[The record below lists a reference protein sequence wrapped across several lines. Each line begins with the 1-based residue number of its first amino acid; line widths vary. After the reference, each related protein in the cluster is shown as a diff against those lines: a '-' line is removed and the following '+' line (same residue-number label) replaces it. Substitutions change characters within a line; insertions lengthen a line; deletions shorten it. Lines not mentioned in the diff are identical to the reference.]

1 MLRNA
6 RLSLSVKLFGL
17 SALLLVL
24 LAAVTLVGLH
34 AMSTLDEKGD
44 ASYEEATQ
52 PLASLGDARAGY
64 VLSRVL
70 TLRFQYV
77 VPAQQR
83 PALRKQIEATDAA
96 VDQELVAVR
105 ATLVTPAG
113 KAANA
118 RLRKDLAN
126 YREGRD
132 TMLDLAERGDAASS
146 AFVNTLGK
154 VGDRVV
160 ADFATLTTSKTDL
173 SGRLHGDAEDA
184 FHNARTT
191 IIVLLLLAI
200 AFGAV
205 ASFLLVRA
213 IRRTTGDVV
222 ARLRSLRER
231 DTAALRDGLQHMADG
246 DLTVTAAVVTEPI
259 ERLPG
264 DELGDIAREV
274 NAVREDTAA
283 SVEAYN
289 ASRAALGGLVSDVAD
304 ATRSVS
310 LASQQMASTSNE
322 AGRAV
327 GEIANAMTEVVEGA
341 ERQVDA
347 VRTTQERVE
356 AVAAT
361 SATSAAAVEETA
373 NAATQ
378 AREVAGQGAE
388 AVSSATEAMIA
399 VREGSDEATKVIRNL
414 GAKSDEIGGIVDAI
428 TGIAEQTNLL
438 ALNAAIE
445 AARAGEQGRGFAVVA
460 EEVRKLAEESQ
471 AAASQISS
479 LIGEMQSETNSVVI
493 VVEEGARRT
502 ADGVSTVRETRDA
515 FQRIDTAV
523 AAMSERVAEIA
534 AASQQITADSER
546 MQDEIAEVASVA
558 EESSASAEQVS
569 ASTQETS
576 ASTQEIASSASEL
589 AVTAE
594 RLNELVGHF
603 RLAHH

>member
-52 PLASLGDARAGY
+52 PLAALGDARAGY

-105 ATLVTPAG
+105 ATLVTPVG
-113 KAANA
+113 KAADA
-118 RLRKDLAN
+118 RLRKDLAS
-126 YREGRD
+126 YRKGRD
-132 TMLDLAERGDAASS
+132 TMLDLAERGDAASA

-471 AAASQISS
+471 SAAASISA
-479 LIGEMQSETNSVVI
+479 LIGEIQAETGRAVD
-493 VVEEGARRT
+493 VVEAASRRT
-502 ADGVSTVRETRDA
+502 EEGVATVEQARDGFRAIDAAVSDMVSRVEQIAGAVGDIATNADAVR
-515 FQRIDTAV
+515 
-523 AAMSERVAEIA
+523 AEIA
-534 AASQQITADSER
+534 AVSA
-546 MQDEIAEVASVA
+546 VA
-558 EESSASAEQVS
+558 ERASAASEQVS
-569 ASTQETS
+569 ASTEQTS
-576 ASTQEIASSASEL
+576 ASTQEIAASAQEL
-589 AVTAE
+589 ADTAAQLERLAE
-594 RLNELVGHF
+594 RFTLS
-603 RLAHH
+603 R

>member
-1 MLRNA
+1 MLKNV

-24 LAAVTLVGLH
+24 MTAVTIVGLSG
-34 AMSTLDEKGD
+34 MSSLNSKTDTSYKKG
-44 ASYEEATQ
+44 TQ
-52 PLASLGDARAGY
+52 PLASLGDARADY

-70 TLRFQYV
+70 TLRYQYV
-77 VPAQQR
+77 VAPKDR
-83 PALRKQIEATDAA
+83 PALRDTITATDRKVDAELAA
-96 VDQELVAVR
+96 VRE
-105 ATLVTPAG
+105 TLVTAKG
-113 KAANA
+113 KAADKK
-118 RLRKDLAN
+118 LTSLLSS
-126 YREGRD
+126 YREGRNQ
-132 TMLDLAERGDAASS
+132 LLDAAAAGTAVS
-146 AFVNTLGK
+146 ADLNRKLSALG
-154 VGDRVV
+154 DQVV
-160 ADFATLTTSKTDL
+160 ASFAVLTKTKTDL
-173 SGRLHGDAEDA
+173 TARQRTESASA
-184 FHNARTT
+184 FKTARTT
-191 IIVLLLLAI
+191 VLILLLLAV

-205 ASFLLVRA
+205 TSFLLVRA
-213 IRRTTGDVV
+213 IRHTTNDVI

-231 DTAALRDGLQHMADG
+231 DTAALRDGLQHLADG
-246 DLTVTAAVVTEPI
+246 DLTVEVAVVTEPI
-259 ERLPG
+259 ERLPA

-274 NAVREDTAA
+274 NAVREDTTA
-283 SVEAYN
+283 SVAAYN
-289 ASRAALGGLVSDVAD
+289 ASRASLGGLVSDVAD

-327 GEIANAMTEVVEGA
+327 GEIANAMTDVVEGA

-378 AREVAGQGAE
+378 AREVAGKGAE
-388 AVSSATEAMIA
+388 AVTSATEAMIA

-471 AAASQISS
+471 AAAASIAD
-479 LIGEMQSETNSVVI
+479 LIREIQAETGRAVE
-493 VVEEGARRT
+493 VVEAASRRT
-502 ADGVSTVRETRDA
+502 EEGVTTVEQAREGFRAIDA
-515 FQRIDTAV
+515 AV
-523 AAMSERVAEIA
+523 SDMVARVEQIAGAVGEIA
-534 AASQQITADSER
+534 TNADAVRS
-546 MQDEIAEVASVA
+546 EIAEVSAVA
-558 EESSASAEQVS
+558 ERASAASEQVS
-569 ASTQETS
+569 ASTEETS
-576 ASTQEIASSASEL
+576 ASTEEIAASAQEL
-589 AVTAE
+589 ADTAAQLERLAE
-594 RLNELVGHF
+594 RF
-603 RLAHH
+603 TLAR